1 MGGGVTN
8 MSTVKRDTK
17 DAKFGDFIMAS
28 DGTLSVFD
36 GLGTRGLKEG
46 ERELF
51 DSGATNIDG
60 TKQPKPTPKTSS
72 SSVYGSAHLKDYAM
86 KNGITDPTE
95 LAMFMAQMSHES
107 GSFRYA
113 EEIHDGS
120 DYEGSSI
127 LGNNQPGDGPRFK
140 GRGYI
145 QLTGRWNYGHYGKM
159 IGVDLV
165 NNPQLAADPDVA
177 AAIAIAYY
185 MDRVDRGAARKG
197 DVKSVTYAING
208 GYNGLKDRQ
217 RRFDLYMKGQT
228 PEGDV
233 KGSVASPQISP
244 PSQSEGEP
252 VIKPQNTNPS
262 ESLETSETATPAQ
275 VSPSTQSQSQ
285 MSNGITGLSQQLSY
299 EQTGNTVVMMQAP
312 TGYLNGQQM
321 PMTSGVSGG
330 TPIIMGSGD
339 VVNSYYKSQAL
350 GALYKG

>member
-1 MGGGVTN
+1 MPSLVT
-8 MSTVKRDTK
+8 
-17 DAKFGDFIMAS
+17 FIMAS

-36 GLGTRGLKEG
+36 GRGTRGLKEG

-60 TKQPKPTPKTSS
+60 TKQPKPTPSS

-165 NNPQLAADPDVA
+165 NNPQLADPDIA
-177 AAIAIAYY
+177 ATCHCI
-185 MDRVDRGAARKG
+185 
-197 DVKSVTYAING
+197 
-208 GYNGLKDRQ
+208 LH
-217 RRFDLYMKGQT
+217 
-228 PEGDV
+228 
-233 KGSVASPQISP
+233 GSSR
-244 PSQSEGEP
+244 
-252 VIKPQNTNPS
+252 
-262 ESLETSETATPAQ
+262 
-275 VSPSTQSQSQ
+275 
-285 MSNGITGLSQQLSY
+285 
-299 EQTGNTVVMMQAP
+299 
-312 TGYLNGQQM
+312 
-321 PMTSGVSGG
+321 
-330 TPIIMGSGD
+330 
-339 VVNSYYKSQAL
+339 
-350 GALYKG
+350 